1 MKKLIICL
9 SVIGIFE
16 LVLPVY
22 VELFESPAGKEAW
35 YFTMFL
41 SINPIISVLLGFVS
55 GFDIKKLWFIPFLN
69 ALAFPILFWLSTL
82 KIDLDVFSYLI
93 IYLPA
98 GICTMLITHYVRKF
112 IKRKNKC

>member
-16 LVLPVY
+16 LILPVY
-22 VELFESPAGKEAW
+22 VELFEGPAGKEAW

-41 SINPIISVLLGFVS
+41 SINPIISALLGFVS
-55 GFDIKKLWFIPFLN
+55 GFDIKKLWFIPFLS
-69 ALAFPILFWLSTL
+69 AFAFPIFFWLSTFT
-82 KIDLDVFSYLI
+82 IDFDIFIYLV

-98 GICTMLITHYVRKF
+98 GLCAMLITYYIRRL
-112 IKRKNKC
+112 IKGKNNG

>member
-9 SVIGIFE
+9 SVIAIFE
-16 LVLPVY
+16 LFLPIY

-41 SINPIISVLLGFVS
+41 TINPIISALLGFVS
-55 GFDIKKLWFIPFLN
+55 GFDVKKLWFVPFFN
-69 ALAFPILFWLSTL
+69 ALAFPICFWLSTL
-82 KIDLDVFSYLI
+82 EIDFDIFSYLI

-98 GICTMLITHYVRKF
+98 GLCAMVITHCANRL
-112 IKRKNKC
+112 IKNKKR